1 MGPALDQPPETEP
14 TEVVGHLPRGIG
26 SAEQRGDAW
35 AEVAMTEARRE
46 MREATQRPQD
56 REDARIR
63 EAERGDALFAHP
75 EGLLQ
80 AVERAQR
87 GAATVAFQGPPGA
100 GNSGTTVAP
109 QPPELPARQLGPVP
123 YDPLDPVTSTP
134 QTIVGNQEVR
144 TAVGLL
150 TRARGN
156 LAFGSS
162 GPYTV
167 TASFTAYG
175 SSPYVGAGE
184 MAETRAGGARQ

>member
-46 MREATQRPQD
+46 MREATQRLQD

-80 AVERAQR
+80 AVERVAVQR
-87 GAATVAFQGPPGA
+87 AVMTHAFD
-100 GNSGTTVAP
+100 
-109 QPPELPARQLGPVP
+109 RQ
-123 YDPLDPVTSTP
+123 
-134 QTIVGNQEVR
+134 
-144 TAVGLL
+144 
-150 TRARGN
+150 
-156 LAFGSS
+156 
-162 GPYTV
+162 
-167 TASFTAYG
+167 
-175 SSPYVGAGE
+175 
-184 MAETRAGGARQ
+184 